1 MRNRPASI
9 FTVILFSLYI
19 TAYGQKSINS
29 PYARFNLG
37 NFGVGG
43 PFRSLSMG
51 GTGIAMRDNSS
62 IYLSNPASYTSID
75 TTSFL
80 FDFGLDF
87 TAYGLDDGN
96 EKFLSGDMNFN
107 HLFMGF
113 PIARRMGLAL
123 GVVPVSNGYYY
134 LADNI
139 TSGDSLYDPNI
150 GEVAY
155 VHKGEGGLSGIFAGT
170 GLEISKNLS
179 VGINMT
185 IISGK
190 LQRLNQ
196 FEFADYTSSFNQR
209 STENLRIFGIN
220 LDFGLQYHANL
231 GKSHF
236 LTLGASYTGSK
247 NYRSKKEVINERFA
261 IYSYPPYSPDTLTY
275 YYNESKDSTIMPA
288 NYRFGVSFGKRD
300 KWVAEF
306 DYVYIP
312 WADASIHG
320 DNSTLASTS
329 SYRFGLEFIPDKYS
343 NESFMKRIEYRVG
356 AHYGDS
362 YLILNG
368 YQLKQYGA
376 TAGFAIRLRNTYSRA
391 TVYFDY
397 TRREGNLP
405 LGLPNENIYS
415 IGASLNFYDF
425 WFRKKQFE

>member
-1 MRNRPASI
+1 
-9 FTVILFSLYI
+9 
-19 TAYGQKSINS
+19 
-29 PYARFNLG
+29 
-37 NFGVGG
+37 
-43 PFRSLSMG
+43 
-51 GTGIAMRDNSS
+51 
-62 IYLSNPASYTSID
+62 
-75 TTSFL
+75 
-80 FDFGLDF
+80 
-87 TAYGLDDGN
+87 
-96 EKFLSGDMNFN
+96 
-107 HLFMGF
+107 
-113 PIARRMGLAL
+113 
-123 GVVPVSNGYYY
+123 
-134 LADNI
+134 
-139 TSGDSLYDPNI
+139 
-150 GEVAY
+150 
-155 VHKGEGGLSGIFAGT
+155 
-170 GLEISKNLS
+170 
-179 VGINMT
+179 
-185 IISGK
+185 
-190 LQRLNQ
+190 
-196 FEFADYTSSFNQR
+196 
-209 STENLRIFGIN
+209 
-220 LDFGLQYHANL
+220 
-231 GKSHF
+231 
-236 LTLGASYTGSK
+236 
-247 NYRSKKEVINERFA
+247 
-261 IYSYPPYSPDTLTY
+261 
-275 YYNESKDSTIMPA
+275 MPA